1 MLYPP
6 IERLSRQL
14 KSASVESTD
23 ARFLSTTGMSSTTFQ
38 NFHQLFELA
47 PYSRV
52 QRNSFDNAA
61 VLRALRSNPSFARM
75 KNEGCY
81 GEVPPLFM
89 AVSLGATEELVGLLC
104 DFYPESLEITDRH
117 GRTPLHQAVEFGA
130 SPNVVRYLLGRRS
143 DSAAEADQIG
153 RTPLHCAAAY
163 GASLEIAKMLC
174 TSCPHAAFQKD
185 RRGRLP
191 LHVICAQ
198 EDADLDFVKFLLEA
212 NPRAVVERTAE
223 SVTALE
229 IVEKGRA
236 PLEIIFPLSAV
247 ALMIKEV
254 PTCAK
259 VASLVKRL
267 NAMNWPRGV
276 FIYMD
281 LQTSVTH
288 FSSSGH
294 DIKMM
299 PQILSVVAQKC
310 KADTLFSIVKERLP
324 GIIR

>member
-1 MLYPP
+1 MQG
-6 IERLSRQL
+6 R
-14 KSASVESTD
+14 T
-23 ARFLSTTGMSSTTFQ
+23 ARA
-38 NFHQLFELA
+38 H
-47 PYSRV
+47 R
-52 QRNSFDNAA
+52 RNSIAGFSPHT
-61 VLRALRSNPSFARM
+61 LHERA
-75 KNEGCY
+75 G
-81 GEVPPLFM
+81 
-89 AVSLGATEELVGLLC
+89 
-104 DFYPESLEITDRH
+104 
-117 GRTPLHQAVEFGA
+117 
-130 SPNVVRYLLGRRS
+130 
-143 DSAAEADQIG
+143 
-153 RTPLHCAAAY
+153 AAATRA
-163 GASLEIAKMLC
+163 GKNAPRPRA
-174 TSCPHAAFQKD
+174 P
-185 RRGRLP
+185 RGRLP
-191 LHVICAQ
+191 LHVICAE

-288 FSSSGH
+288 FLSSGH

-299 PQILSVVAQKC
+299 PQILSVVAHKC